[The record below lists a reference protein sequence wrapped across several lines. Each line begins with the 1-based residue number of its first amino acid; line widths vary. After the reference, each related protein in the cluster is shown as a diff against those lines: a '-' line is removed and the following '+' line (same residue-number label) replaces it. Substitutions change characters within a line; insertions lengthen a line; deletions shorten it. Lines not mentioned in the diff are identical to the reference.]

1 MIDTLSVND
10 LIEKQIKIAID
21 QQVQALMANEIW
33 IKKIESNITEYVQA
47 RIVGR
52 FSNISTVPDLIDTVK
67 NSVTKLFEEGHVPGL
82 STYIDAT
89 QVSQSIDYG
98 IQTLVESAIN
108 NLVIDPGWITKI
120 ETLVNRAMTDRI
132 SQRLNTIDMN
142 SVLVDHMDKGID
154 RWQDRMLQKFKT
166 HGITDTATNTELTVM
181 PNAVVVEHE
190 MIANNLTVASNADMQ
205 GDLTVKNLI
214 VKGRINTDNVS
225 WNELSSKI
233 SVDVLE
239 SINTELRSS
248 LVKDIVDLASTTG
261 ISFGDVVINGSKLL
275 DGNTL
280 NPVVTQTRIEKVG
293 TLEALT
299 VKGPAKL
306 SGTANIASGR
316 VGINTETPEMALSV
330 WDEEVSVI
338 AGKLAKQQAYVGTA
352 RLHNLAIGINRI
364 PYIEIDTDGLTTIKQ
379 LRLNRNKISFAPE
392 VPGYAGTRGDFVFNS
407 DPKPESPFGWVCLGS
422 FQWQPLKGA

>member
-1 MIDTLSVND
+1 MIDTQSITD
-10 LIEKQIKIAID
+10 LTQRQIKSSVD
-21 QQVQALMANEIW
+21 QQIQVLMANEDW
-33 IKKIESNITEYVQA
+33 INQIEQNIVESIKT
-47 RIVGR
+47 RIIAK
-52 FSNISTVPDLIDTVK
+52 FSNLSTVPELVDTVK
-67 NSVTKLFEEGHVPGL
+67 SSVATLFDQGAIPDLKNYVNANLITKA
-82 STYIDAT
+82 IDRGVT
-89 QVSQSIDYG
+89 ELID
-98 IQTLVESAIN
+98 SSIN
-108 NLVIDPGWITKI
+108 NLLIDPNWVAKI
-120 ETLVNRAMTDRI
+120 ENQVDRTMSDRMSRLLKSIDINALLVTH
-132 SQRLNTIDMN
+132 IDQ
-142 SVLVDHMDKGID
+142 GIT
-154 RWQDRMLQKFKT
+154 RWQDRMLQNFKT

-190 MIANNLTVASNADMQ
+190 LVANNLTVANDADMQ
-205 GDLTVKNLI
+205 GDLTVRNLI

-239 SINTELRSS
+239 SINTNLRDS
-248 LVKDIVDLASTTG
+248 LVKDIVGLASTTG
-261 ISFGDVVINGSKLL
+261 ISFSDVVINGSKLL

-280 NPVVTQTRIEKVG
+280 NPVITQTRIEKVG

-299 VKGPAKL
+299 VNGPAKL
-306 SGTANIASGR
+306 SGTANISSGR

-338 AGKLAKQQAYVGTA
+338 AGKLAKQQAYIGTA

-392 VPGYAGTRGDFVFNS
+392 VPGYSGTRGDFVFNS
-407 DPKPESPFGWVCLGS
+407 DPKPDSPFGWVCLGS